1 VHHSLPA
8 LFLCFDSDI
17 HVKGPVIY
25 STRLPFKTSIPER
38 GQKKKTGRT
47 GGAENISPGAAL
59 QIQAPAWVGAQK
71 RPDRIIGWRPPPHPH
86 RWKKIRRDREPG
98 MPVPTARMAPLPP
111 LPPTRFRNNSPRSP
125 LASSGPVRL
134 RLVSFPRTRAGPF
147 SGGHG
152 KQRAVCWDRV
162 LLVLARYANLRR
174 SD

>member
-98 MPVPTARMAPLPP
+98 MPVPTARMAPAVPLPP
-111 LPPTRFRNNSPRSP
+111 LPDSGIIPLGLRSRP
-125 LASSGPVRL
+125 PVSSIGRG
-134 RLVSFPRTRAGPF
+134 RTRKTA
-147 SGGHG
+147 
-152 KQRAVCWDRV
+152 RC
-162 LLVLARYANLRR
+162 LLGSCPASTRYANLRR
-174 SD
+174 SEQEGFLSG